1 MCIGRPKGGI
11 LKKYEK
17 ISWRRKMTDTNE
29 RINEAFNMIDSEL
42 SRLQSREVV
51 SAVEASDLLLDLLLL
66 IMQIEPV
73 EDPVSISS

>member
-1 MCIGRPKGGI
+1 
-11 LKKYEK
+11 
-17 ISWRRKMTDTNE
+17 MTDINE
-29 RINEAFNMIDSEL
+29 RINEAFNMIDTEL

-51 SAVEASDLLLDLLLL
+51 SAVEASDLLLDLRLL

>member
-1 MCIGRPKGGI
+1 MN
-11 LKKYEK
+11 
-17 ISWRRKMTDTNE
+17 DTNE
-29 RINEAFNMIDSEL
+29 RINEAFNMIDTEL

-51 SAVEASDLLLDLLLL
+51 SAIEASDLLLDLRLL

>member
-1 MCIGRPKGGI
+1 
-11 LKKYEK
+11 
-17 ISWRRKMTDTNE
+17 MTDTNQ
-29 RINEAFNMIDSEL
+29 RINEAFRMIDTEL

-51 SAVEASDLLLDLLLL
+51 SAIEASDLLLDLRLL

>member
-1 MCIGRPKGGI
+1 
-11 LKKYEK
+11 
-17 ISWRRKMTDTNE
+17 MTDTNE
-29 RINEAFNMIDSEL
+29 RINEAFNLIDSEL

-51 SAVEASDLLLDLLLL
+51 SAIEASDLLLDLRLL

>member
-1 MCIGRPKGGI
+1 
-11 LKKYEK
+11 
-17 ISWRRKMTDTNE
+17 MTDTNE
-29 RINEAFNMIDSEL
+29 RINEAFRMIDTEL

-51 SAVEASDLLLDLLLL
+51 SAIEASDLLLDLRLL

>member
-1 MCIGRPKGGI
+1 
-11 LKKYEK
+11 
-17 ISWRRKMTDTNE
+17 MTDTDE
-29 RINEAFNMIDSEL
+29 RINEAFNMIDTEL

-51 SAVEASDLLLDLLLL
+51 SAIEASDLLLDLRLL

>member
-1 MCIGRPKGGI
+1 
-11 LKKYEK
+11 
-17 ISWRRKMTDTNE
+17 MTDTNE
-29 RINEAFNMIDSEL
+29 RINEAINMIDTEL

-51 SAVEASDLLLDLLLL
+51 SAVEASDLLLDLRLL

>member
-1 MCIGRPKGGI
+1 
-11 LKKYEK
+11 K

-29 RINEAFNMIDSEL
+29 RINEAFNMIDTEL

-51 SAVEASDLLLDLLLL
+51 SAVEASDLLLDLRLL

-73 EDPVSISS
+73 EDPVSVSS